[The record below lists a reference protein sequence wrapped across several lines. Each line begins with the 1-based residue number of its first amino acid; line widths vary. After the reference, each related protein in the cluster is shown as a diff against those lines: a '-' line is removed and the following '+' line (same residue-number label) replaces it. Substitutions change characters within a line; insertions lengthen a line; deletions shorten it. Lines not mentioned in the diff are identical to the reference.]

1 MEDQNKQNV
10 QDQET
15 LENEVEVVSEETNPQ
30 ETTEQETKEEYT
42 GKQAT
47 TYLCYDYKTLK
58 AFTMYNTVV
67 KRKGVIKYLVLGI
80 ISLLLSG
87 FVIVNAIIEKQNAT
101 EEINITSRLI
111 LGGIC
116 VLFAIYIIIQSFKFE
131 EQVDKA
137 ILRHFGGKKEYN
149 EQNIIVREDKVIIIP
164 LSHPNDKYE
173 YEWYQITNIEEI
185 PGYIVL
191 FSGKMPIIVEMDA
204 SKVVNGTYEDLMD
217 IIKEKIQ
224 TKPFKKYEKQLYK
237 KPIPQEFVHKATPK
251 YYQDIQVTEE
261 PKDNQDNSEEQKED
275 NNENN

>member
-1 MEDQNKQNV
+1 
-10 QDQET
+10 
-15 LENEVEVVSEETNPQ
+15 
-30 ETTEQETKEEYT
+30 
-42 GKQAT
+42 
-47 TYLCYDYKTLK
+47 
-58 AFTMYNTVV
+58 MYNTVV

-137 ILRHFGGKKEYN
+137 ILRHLGGKKEYN

-191 FSGKMPIIVEMDA
+191 FSGKMPIIVEMD
-204 SKVVNGTYEDLMD
+204 

-237 KPIPQEFVHKATPK
+237 KPIPQEFVHEATPK